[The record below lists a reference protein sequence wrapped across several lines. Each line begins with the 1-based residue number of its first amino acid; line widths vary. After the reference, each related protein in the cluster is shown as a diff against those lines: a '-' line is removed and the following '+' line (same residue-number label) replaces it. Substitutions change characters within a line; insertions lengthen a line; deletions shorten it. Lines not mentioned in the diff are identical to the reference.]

1 MTQSMYMYHDL
12 TSCPLL
18 MTLFGVSLIFLMILL
33 ALHFMKPNIFWACWL
48 MAWNTTA
55 VLMLEPLLAIILS
68 VLSSVVWEWVCDLTM
83 SGKREKKESRDFIMD
98 TYIRKFKWTIL
109 LHMYMYMKIL
119 KLPIIIMQK
128 CLQTTCAS
136 GYNVTSDKWMQY
148 TEWMNKKYM

>member
-1 MTQSMYMYHDL
+1 MYMHHDL
-12 TSCPLL
+12 TLCALL

-33 ALHFMKPNIFWACWL
+33 APHFMKPNNFSACWL
-48 MAWNTTA
+48 MAWNTAA
-55 VLMLEPLLAIILS
+55 VLMLEPLLAVILS

-83 SGKREKKESRDFIMD
+83 SGKREKKETRDFIMG

-136 GYNVTSDKWMQY
+136 GCNVMSDEWMQY

>member
-1 MTQSMYMYHDL
+1 
-12 TSCPLL
+12 

-33 ALHFMKPNIFWACWL
+33 APYFMKPNNFSACWL

-55 VLMLEPLLAIILS
+55 VLMLEPLLAVVLS

-83 SGKREKKESRDFIMD
+83 SGKREKKETRDFIMG

-136 GYNVTSDKWMQY
+136 GYNVTSDEWMQY